1 MALSVKGLL
10 YKREDLSVSPSTQLE
25 DRSRQALVIPVLEG
39 QRLNDSF
46 SSKAVLSRA
55 THYSHF

>member
-25 DRSRQALVIPVLEG
+25 DRSRQVLVIPVLEG
-39 QRLNDSF
+39 QRLKDSF
-46 SSKAVLSRA
+46 SSRAVLS
-55 THYSHF
+55 